1 MAASI
6 GQGWSN
12 PLPSLLPMAEPL
24 EEDETGSETGF
35 IAEFGFG
42 PPLDNRKEAE
52 YFMHFIH
59 ELAPWFDVCDP
70 ARHFGTEVPKR
81 ARHFPFLAYSILAF
95 SSRQISLKSG
105 IPDDS
110 HETYH
115 SHALR
120 ILIPILDDPIGA
132 VNENV
137 LAGIVILRS
146 YEEMTDMD
154 GSTHLTGSSRLLN
167 SEFRFAAQGGLGE
180 AASWVVLRQ
189 DMYVSLTRSRPL
201 RTNMDSYRD
210 SQSFVDTCDESLAN
224 RVVFICGRVL
234 AYAFGPESRLDPV
247 LWAELGE
254 DLRRWYEATPW
265 KVLSWS
271 PDSPAR
277 EGGEKSVFPTLWMAR
292 HIQVL
297 GYQHYYIARMLLN
310 IFDPQLWTPGFDAI
324 RLRAASDESVRKD
337 LRTLLGLTISN
348 PNLPTA
354 YFTAHHTLYAC
365 GVYLKDVREHQE
377 VFRFLEDMSNT
388 MGWPTR
394 EVAAQLRKDWG
405 LDKGIPENASI
416 SPHQLSTQ
424 RFSGDQAWDPEP
436 GVWGQGSP
444 MDKEENS
451 VIHLG

>member
-1 MAASI
+1 MAGSLA
-6 GQGWSN
+6 QGWSN
-12 PLPSLLPMAEPL
+12 PLPSLLPVASP
-24 EEDETGSETGF
+24 EEDESRFAALALEY
-35 IAEFGFG
+35 GFG
-42 PPLDNRKEAE
+42 PPLNTRKEAS
-52 YFMHFIH
+52 YLMHFIH
-59 ELAPWFDVCDP
+59 ELAPWFDVCDA

-95 SSRQISLKSG
+95 SSRQMSLKEG
-105 IPDDS
+105 IRDDS
-110 HETYH
+110 HEAYH

-146 YEEMTDMD
+146 YEEMTDAD
-154 GSTHLTGSSRLLN
+154 GGAHLTGSSRLLN

-210 SQSFVDTCDESLAN
+210 SQSFVDTSDESLAN

-234 AYAFGPESRLDPV
+234 AYAFGPDSRLDPA
-247 LWAELGE
+247 LWVQLGE
-254 DLRRWYEATPW
+254 DLRGWYEATPW
-265 KVLSWS
+265 KVLSCA
-271 PDSPAR
+271 PEAVPGR
-277 EGGEKSVFPTLWMAR
+277 QSVFPTLWMAR

-297 GYQHYYIARMLLN
+297 GYQHYYIARMLLT
-310 IFDPQLWTPGFDAI
+310 IFDPRLWTPGFDAI
-324 RLRAASDESVRKD
+324 RSRAASDAVRDD
-337 LRTLLGLTISN
+337 LRMLLGLTISN

-365 GVYLKDVREHQE
+365 GVYLKDQRERQE
-377 VFRFLEDMSNT
+377 VFRFLEDMSNN

-394 EVAAQLRKDWG
+394 EVAAQLRKDWSMEKRTPG
-405 LDKGIPENASI
+405 KAPS
-416 SPHQLSTQ
+416 SPHTLGSQG
-424 RFSGDQAWDPEP
+424 FSGPQVWEP
-436 GVWGQGSP
+436 KSGVWGNSP
-444 MDKEENS
+444 VDKQS
-451 VIHLG
+451 